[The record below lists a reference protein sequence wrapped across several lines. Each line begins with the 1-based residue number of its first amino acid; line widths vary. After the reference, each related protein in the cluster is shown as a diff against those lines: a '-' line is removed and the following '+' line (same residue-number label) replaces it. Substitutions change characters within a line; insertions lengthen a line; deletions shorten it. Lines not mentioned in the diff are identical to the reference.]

1 MSTGDPP
8 IFDYD
13 IFERHFLSPES
24 DRKGLV
30 ARDRFRRPGDLGDIF
45 GDTTIKCAGCRK
57 ITTIRECW
65 GCHKYFCYECLIEH
79 MMGCEEWLKV
89 KGEYDIIFECGKH
102 KTCETCPYR
111 FKCYTQRRKP
121 KDMQK

>member
-1 MSTGDPP
+1 MSTGAP

-13 IFERHFLSPES
+13 TFERCFIAPRSEP
-24 DRKGLV
+24 KGLV
-30 ARDRFRRPGDLGDIF
+30 ARDRFRSPGNIF
-45 GDTTIKCAGCRK
+45 DSPVTCAGCHK

-102 KTCETCPYR
+102 ESCDECSYR
-111 FKCYTQRRKP
+111 FKCYTQRRKT
-121 KDMQK
+121 KDTKK